1 VQEGE
6 KKKTIRR
13 RRRRKRRSRRRRR
26 RRRRNTSREKKKP
39 KEIDP
44 NPSFVSFAVLLV
56 VVIHAWDAKLRRQFK
71 LYL

>member
-13 RRRRKRRSRRRRR
+13 RRRRKRRRR